1 MMVRLFAHEQ
11 KRACAPTPSAILST
25 LSRFMANC
33 NPWKRLR
40 HCLKREAARAGG
52 KEVSPYNEAAA
63 VQCRTSFRLR
73 RQRQGISPGRQ
84 LLNMS
89 ASSRAEPQATATVAL
104 IGLSLS
110 CTDALRA
117 AFRQF
122 SIDVLELSGDA
133 KSELENRKFQGCVV
147 RLEEGSA
154 PLVDAVRK
162 SSCNRTI
169 PLIGVC
175 PPETDMRLF
184 GRFGLNAILK
194 EPVDRQEALKMVRG
208 THLLILNEL
217 RRYVRIPMVLEVHM
231 QLNGTGFGG
240 LTRDISYGGI
250 SISTQQDVSPDNDV
264 ELALTLPNGIPAKVN
279 GSIIWR
285 HHPDLIGIR
294 FAAAD
299 ERRAVI
305 RKWIDDYFQ
314 ML

>member
-1 MMVRLFAHEQ
+1 
-11 KRACAPTPSAILST
+11 
-25 LSRFMANC
+25 
-33 NPWKRLR
+33 
-40 HCLKREAARAGG
+40 
-52 KEVSPYNEAAA
+52 
-63 VQCRTSFRLR
+63 
-73 RQRQGISPGRQ
+73 
-84 LLNMS
+84 MS
-89 ASSRAEPQATATVAL
+89 ASPKAEPQATATVAL
-104 IGLSLS
+104 IGLSQG

-122 SIDVLELSGDA
+122 SIDVAELSGEI
-133 KSELENRKFQGCVV
+133 KHVLENRKFQGCVV
-147 RLEEGSA
+147 RLEENSA
-154 PLVDAVRK
+154 PLVEAVRK

-169 PLIGVC
+169 PVIGVC
-175 PPETDMRLF
+175 PAGTDMRLF

-217 RRYVRIPMVLEVHM
+217 RRYVRIPMVLEVQI
-231 QLNGTGFGG
+231 QLNGTGFAG

-250 SISTQQDVSPDNDV
+250 SINTQQDVSPDNDV
-264 ELALTLPNGIPAKVN
+264 ELALTLPNGVPAKVK

-299 ERRAVI
+299 DRRATI

-314 ML
+314 MV